1 MKLFKVIF
9 VIFAFFICINSYA
22 EDFGNTYL
30 LNNPQAYQSESSRN
44 ETEQWSL
51 RGQLTYVAQQKNN
64 FRSSYSGSNSLLNAS
79 EGSSDKSYTL
89 SATAYLGARLW
100 EGAELFYN
108 YEMFEGTPFGGQLTG
123 LGGIQN
129 GELQKG
135 SFAPPVYYTARAF
148 VRQSFNF
155 GGEQEYI
162 EGDINSHLAGYVDR
176 KRLVINY
183 GKFASLDFF
192 DKNIYSHETRENFLN
207 FAIFSMGAYGYA
219 ADAKGFTYGV
229 VGELYQDDWVLRA
242 GRLAIP
248 ATPNQ
253 LDLDYSLTQDYID
266 QVELTHNHKIG
277 DKPGAV
283 RFLLFQQHAL
293 MATYQGA
300 INQYYQQ
307 PSLGPP
313 NILTARFNEQNMW
326 GYGLNIEQAITKD
339 IGLFARWSWN
349 SGNTET
355 QTLDVNSSLSGGISI
370 KGPSWGRSEDTI
382 GLGYAINGLSA
393 AAINYL
399 QLGGM
404 TMFIGDGALAYKPEQ
419 IFEAYYSY
427 KVYKKLYLTADYQY
441 IASPAYNSDRGPIH
455 FLGIRAHLEM

>member
-1 MKLFKVIF
+1 MKLFKVF
-9 VIFAFFICINSYA
+9 FAFFICINSYA

-30 LNNPQAYQSESSRN
+30 LNNPQAYESEPLIN

-162 EGDINSHLAGYVDR
+162 DGDINSHLAGYVDR

-207 FAIFSMGAYGYA
+207 FAIFSMGAYGYG

-229 VGELYQDDWVLRA
+229 VGELYHDDWVLRA

-313 NILTARFNEQNMW
+313 NILTVRFNEQNMW

-393 AAINYL
+393 VAINYL

-404 TMFIGDGALAYKPEQ
+404 TMFIGDGAMSYKPEQ

-441 IASPAYNSDRGPIH
+441 ISNPAYNSDRGPIH
-455 FLGIRAHLEM
+455 FLGFRAHLEM

>member
-1 MKLFKVIF
+1 
-9 VIFAFFICINSYA
+9 
-22 EDFGNTYL
+22 
-30 LNNPQAYQSESSRN
+30 
-44 ETEQWSL
+44 
-51 RGQLTYVAQQKNN
+51 
-64 FRSSYSGSNSLLNAS
+64 
-79 EGSSDKSYTL
+79 
-89 SATAYLGARLW
+89 
-100 EGAELFYN
+100 
-108 YEMFEGTPFGGQLTG
+108 
-123 LGGIQN
+123 
-129 GELQKG
+129 
-135 SFAPPVYYTARAF
+135 
-148 VRQSFNF
+148 
-155 GGEQEYI
+155 
-162 EGDINSHLAGYVDR
+162 
-176 KRLVINY
+176 
-183 GKFASLDFF
+183 
-192 DKNIYSHETRENFLN
+192 
-207 FAIFSMGAYGYA
+207 MGAYGYA

-229 VGELYQDDWVLRA
+229 VGELYHDDWVLRG

-277 DKPGAV
+277 DKPGAF

-293 MATYQGA
+293 MAAYQDA

-307 PSLGPP
+307 PSLGTP

-370 KGPSWGRSEDTI
+370 KGASWGRSEDTI
-382 GLGYAINGLSA
+382 GLGYAINGLSS

-404 TMFIGDGALAYKPEQ
+404 TMFIGDGALSYKPEQ

-441 IASPAYNSDRGPIH
+441 IANPAYNSERGPIH
-455 FLGIRAHLEM
+455 FLGFRAHLEM